1 MNEKS
6 IGLIKNRIEPLVRPN
21 ILALKPYASARDE
34 FQLGADKKEQM
45 LFLDANENSLGAPIA
60 GNYHR
65 YPDPHQGALK
75 QLLAGQRGVAT
86 DQIFLGNGSDEAIDL
101 LIRAFC
107 IPDRDFIVV
116 LPPTYGMYAVQ
127 AAIQGA
133 GVLKIPLLPDF
144 TPDVAAILDRTDVR
158 HKLLFLCSPNNPSG
172 NAFPKD
178 KVIALLEGFRG
189 MVVVDE
195 AYQDFSG
202 EASYCDL
209 IEKYPN
215 LVVLRTFSKAWGLA
229 GLRLGMAFSNAMVVQ
244 ILDKIKYPYNVNSA
258 TLELVQTA
266 LGQSNIVQDKVNQLI
281 IAKSALTSALQAL
294 ACVTRVYPSAA
305 NFLLVQVR
313 NADAIYA
320 YLCAAGIVVRNRS
333 KEPLCENCLRIT
345 IGDSAAHEQL
355 ITALQLYDQTV

>member
-1 MNEKS
+1 MQEKN
-6 IGLIKNRIEPLVRPN
+6 IALIKNRIEPLVRPN

-34 FQLGADKKEQM
+34 FQLAPEQKAKY
-45 LFLDANENSLGAPIA
+45 LFLDANENSLGGPIA
-60 GNYHR
+60 GNYNR
-65 YPDPHQGALK
+65 YPDPHQRELK
-75 QLLAGQRGVAT
+75 QLVAAQRGVDI
-86 DQIFLGNGSDEAIDL
+86 DQVFLGNGSDEAIDL

-107 IPDRDFIVV
+107 IPDKDYIVT
-116 LPPTYGMYAVQ
+116 LPPTYGMYGVQ

-144 TPDVAAILDRTDVR
+144 TPDVDAILERTDVR
-158 HKLLFLCSPNNPSG
+158 HKLLFLCNPNNPTG
-172 NAFPKD
+172 NCFPRE
-178 KVIALLEGFRG
+178 KVLALLEGFRG

-202 EASYCDL
+202 EASYCNL

-215 LVVLRTFSKAWGLA
+215 LVVLQTFSKAWGLA

-258 TLELVQTA
+258 TLALVQTA
-266 LGQSNIVQDKVNQLI
+266 LGQSEIVEDKVNQLI
-281 IAKSALTSALQAL
+281 TARSTLTSALQAL

-305 NFLLVQVR
+305 NFLLVEVR

-320 YLCAAGIVVRNRS
+320 YLCAQGIVVRNRS

-345 IGDSAAHEQL
+345 LGDPAAHEKL
-355 ITALQLYDQTV
+355 ITALKLYDQTV

>member
-1 MNEKS
+1 MDEKG
-6 IGLIKNRIEPLVRPN
+6 IDFIKNRIAPLVRPN

-34 FQLGADKKEQM
+34 FQLGGDQIAD
-45 LFLDANENSLGAPIA
+45 LVFLDANENSLGAPIP

-65 YPDPHQGALK
+65 YPDPHQHTLK
-75 QLLAGQRGVAT
+75 QLLAIQRGVQA

-107 IPDRDFIVV
+107 IPDKDYIVV
-116 LPPTYGMYAVQ
+116 LPPTYGMYGVQ

-144 TPDVAAILDRTDVR
+144 TPDVEAILERTDAR

-172 NAFPKD
+172 NCFPRE
-178 KVIALLEGFRG
+178 KVCALLEGFRG
-189 MVVVDE
+189 IVVVDE

-215 LVVLRTFSKAWGLA
+215 LVVLQTFSKAWGLA
-229 GLRLGMAFSNAMVVQ
+229 GLRLGMAFSNPMVVQ

-258 TLELVQTA
+258 TLELVQAA
-266 LGQSNIVQDKVNQLI
+266 LGQSNTVRAQVDRLI
-281 IAKSALTSALQAL
+281 AARLELASALQAL
-294 ACVTRVYPSAA
+294 PCVTHVYPSAA

-320 YLCAAGIVVRNRS
+320 YLCAQGIVVRNRS
-333 KEPLCENCLRIT
+333 KELLCENCLRIT
-345 IGDSAAHEQL
+345 VGDAAAHEKL
-355 ITALQLYDQTV
+355 IMALKLYETTA